1 MIGHEN
7 DESHMPDSSMMVI
20 LDQIYD
26 LVTCSTMAELIKP
39 MGAGTYGQK
48 PFWWFN
54 SWWGAVIQNLP
65 MA

>member
-26 LVTCSTMAELIKP
+26 LVTGFTMAELIEP
-39 MGAGTYGQK
+39 MGAGTYSQK
-48 PFWWFN
+48 PFW
-54 SWWGAVIQNLP
+54 
-65 MA
+65 

>member
-1 MIGHEN
+1 MKMIGHED

-26 LVTCSTMAELIKP
+26 LVTGSALAELIEP

-48 PFWWFN
+48 PFW
-54 SWWGAVIQNLP
+54 
-65 MA
+65 

>member
-1 MIGHEN
+1 MIGNEN
-7 DESHMPDSSMMVI
+7 DESYMPDSSMMVI

-48 PFWWFN
+48 PFW
-54 SWWGAVIQNLP
+54 
-65 MA
+65 